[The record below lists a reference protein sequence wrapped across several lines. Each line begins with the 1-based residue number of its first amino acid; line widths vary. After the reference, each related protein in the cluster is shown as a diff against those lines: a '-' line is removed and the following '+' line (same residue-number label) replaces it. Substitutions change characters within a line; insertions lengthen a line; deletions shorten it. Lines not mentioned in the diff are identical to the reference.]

1 MSWTLGEA
9 DPVCTLRR
17 PPSHPLKKKK
27 LPSEGGFFF
36 FKGWLLIAPPN
47 ARCAREAATRQ
58 PTLASSAGFFAVRSQ
73 EPPGLGG
80 GGRGRRGRPGG
91 RLGVIAGA
99 ARGGLRRCAWRAP
112 ALRVAGRSMSLVRA
126 VLGA

>member
-1 MSWTLGEA
+1 
-9 DPVCTLRR
+9 
-17 PPSHPLKKKK
+17 LKKKK
-27 LPSEGGFFF
+27 PPSEGGFFF

-112 ALRVAGRSMSLVRA
+112 ALRVAGS
-126 VLGA
+126 GAARGGAQHVAGEGGVGCVNFEWGEGEVW